1 MASVDADGTPR
12 FWSGLLSAPTD
23 RGASDTPLLRRLRE
37 RLWPRPDGLE
47 RDCRWVKREVKRR
60 GPQPTW
66 EKEGVGEDRRQICTR
81 RGRFV
86 RFHLRGLSL
95 VFISWELIMAA
106 CILNSDDTHF
116 RYMSLPSFS
125 RFLDILPKKI
135 IFRHPQFAAQSN
147 HKTHTIRRHIFFV
160 YTKHESCVWLFSI
173 SRSKAALVGDFF
185 SRALWDLERSRAILR
200 KGTPPVRCHLH
211 TPQRRSTS
219 LSFSRFD
226 KITHRSLII
235 FSLPWL

>member
-1 MASVDADGTPR
+1 VASVDADGTPR

-95 VFISWELIMAA
+95 VFFSWELIMAA

-116 RYMSLPSFS
+116 RYMSDPCRSRLFRDSWTFFRRRLFFDIHNLPHS
-125 RFLDILPKKI
+125 PTTK
-135 IFRHPQFAAQSN
+135 HTQSGA
-147 HKTHTIRRHIFFV
+147 IFFS
-160 YTKHESCVWLFSI
+160 YIRNTKV
-173 SRSKAALVGDFF
+173 AYGYLV
-185 SRALWDLERSRAILR
+185 
-200 KGTPPVRCHLH
+200 
-211 TPQRRSTS
+211 
-219 LSFSRFD
+219 
-226 KITHRSLII
+226 
-235 FSLPWL
+235 